1 MYTPRVYHH
10 PPVPRVESVGGR
22 ANDMNDMHESLDDA
36 RREVAVNVSVGRSV
50 GRFLVRSVGPSSI
63 DRPSWTVR

>member
-1 MYTPRVYHH
+1 
-10 PPVPRVESVGGR
+10 
-22 ANDMNDMHESLDDA
+22 LDDA